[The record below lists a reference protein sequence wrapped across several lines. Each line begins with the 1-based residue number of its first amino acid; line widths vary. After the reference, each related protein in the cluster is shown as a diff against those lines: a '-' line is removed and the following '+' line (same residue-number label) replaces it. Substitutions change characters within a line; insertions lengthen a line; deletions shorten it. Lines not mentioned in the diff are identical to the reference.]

1 MKESYRRRNSEP
13 SWPQPCEG
21 GGNDALEAL
30 DRGMCRLGI
39 PEVDELRNSQNQRRR
54 RCQANRKAILWR
66 ALPRLCVAGRA
77 ESQTPGT
84 HRNWGP
90 SGHARTERPGGHP
103 WPQGGGS
110 VGEGEEL

>member
-1 MKESYRRRNSEP
+1 MKESCRKGVANHPDPE
-13 SWPQPCEG
+13 PCEG

-30 DRGMCRLGI
+30 ARGICGLGI
-39 PEVDELRNSQNQRRR
+39 PEADELRNRQNHGRR
-54 RCQANRKAILWR
+54 RCQANRKATRRR
-66 ALPRLCVAGRA
+66 AQTTRARCGPA
-77 ESQTPGT
+77 ESKTPRT

-90 SGHARTERPGGHP
+90 SGHARTERPGCHP